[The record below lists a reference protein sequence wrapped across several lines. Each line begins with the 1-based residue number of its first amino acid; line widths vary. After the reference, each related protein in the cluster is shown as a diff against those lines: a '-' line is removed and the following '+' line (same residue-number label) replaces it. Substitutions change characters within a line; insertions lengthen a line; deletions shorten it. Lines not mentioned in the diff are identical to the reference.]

1 MDNYLEHLLKKIPGK
16 YEMNSNQITIQLDFV
31 YDDSKQLK
39 KISESFKIISDIY
52 DYLSNNKIVTIQYS
66 IDTIKIIY

>member
-1 MDNYLEHLLKKIPGK
+1 MDNYLEHLLMKIPGK
-16 YEMNSNQITIQLDFV
+16 YEIDNNQITIQLDFI

-39 KISESFKIISDIY
+39 NISESFKIISYIY
-52 DYLSNNKIVTIQYS
+52 DYLSNNKVVTIQYS